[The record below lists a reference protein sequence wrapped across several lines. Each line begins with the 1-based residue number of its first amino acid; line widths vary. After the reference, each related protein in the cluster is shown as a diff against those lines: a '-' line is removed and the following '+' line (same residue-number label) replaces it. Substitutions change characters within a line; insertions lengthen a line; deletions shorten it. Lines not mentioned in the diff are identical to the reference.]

1 MQIDA
6 SISTNFKDT
15 PSILYGGVGF
25 SWRYDT
31 NYKDVRIN
39 IDNKDSDKKPKTKAE
54 KRAAKT
60 KKG

>member
-6 SISTNFKDT
+6 SISNSLKTT
-15 PSILYGGVGF
+15 PSILYGGIGF

-31 NYKDVRIN
+31 NYKGIPMD
-39 IDNKDSDKKPKTKAE
+39 IDSGKAAKKAK
-54 KRAAKT
+54 KRAKKT